1 MDAYDIVKYPLV
13 TEKSTELGAHNQYVF
28 EVSTQAN
35 KVQIAKA
42 VSEIFKVEVAKVCTI
57 NLKAEGRPFGSR
69 ARKRKARKKAIVTL
83 KAGHQIDLAI

>member
-42 VSEIFKVEVAKVCTI
+42 VSEIFKVEVDKVCTI